1 MEIYFKNIRL
11 YEDFSRDDNR
21 NNKIRE
27 EIKEE
32 IKSRNKREVVNRYR
46 GNYIEEWKS
55 DEIDKR

>member
-1 MEIYFKNIRL
+1 MEIYVKNTRL

-32 IKSRNKREVVNRYR
+32 IKSRNKREVVNRCR
-46 GNYIEEWKS
+46 GNNMEE
-55 DEIDKR
+55 